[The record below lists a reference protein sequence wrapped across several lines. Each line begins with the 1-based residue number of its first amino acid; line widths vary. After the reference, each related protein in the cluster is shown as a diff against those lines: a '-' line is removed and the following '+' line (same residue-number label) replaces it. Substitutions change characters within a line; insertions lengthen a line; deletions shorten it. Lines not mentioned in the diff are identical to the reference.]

1 MKKHPTPNDPMA
13 KICQHYI
20 QSLFSIY
27 ELNQK
32 RLGTTNKRIDQPKFF
47 HNKDTMPVV
56 SKNWKWWQILVS
68 FLSTTKGLQDGC
80 WKWTLWSFW
89 VPGVST
95 TFRPDSNLKPGLQG
109 FCQGVE
115 IVSFCH
121 SLAIVPLVVNP

>member
-89 VPGVST
+89 VPGINH
-95 TFRPDSNLKPGLQG
+95 F
-109 FCQGVE
+109 
-115 IVSFCH
+115 
-121 SLAIVPLVVNP
+121 